1 MEIVFSIVFILSL
14 CSFSVSDGKP
24 DCTLEQEPK
33 LPSVTNKTLK
43 HPGSDVAGLSLPSR
57 KKRQASF
64 ISRPVTMVRNSLE
77 IMSDI
82 TNYFIQDEDR
92 SQCKMESRQPF
103 PCKLRKASP
112 TIPTSVHKLRPADVQ
127 VVAALG
133 DSITAG
139 VGARANSVLDIFKE
153 YRGVS
158 FSVGGDKTWREYVTL
173 PNILRIFNS
182 NLYGQSYG
190 ITRIGSGK
198 TSGYNFA
205 VSGATSIELAEQA
218 WRLVKA
224 MRRDPWINFEKDW
237 KMVTIIIGHNDACT
251 HVCNS
256 TLGVDMFE
264 DASPPTYA
272 RNVQKALDILQRNLP
287 RTFVNLVP
295 IADVTMV
302 LDLLDKPAHC
312 YPLHWY
318 LCPCLFDPK
327 FSNKL
332 SKPQMKKV
340 LSAYMNQLKNLLA
353 SGRYDTSTD
362 FTVVLQPS
370 LVNGDLPLQQ
380 NKVFNRRLPD
390 LSFMAPDC
398 FHFSQKLHALIGRS
412 LWNNLLQPVGRK
424 TTNWEKDVPFL
435 CPSKTSP
442 FLATSKNSAY
452 QRRTRTSSLTRDWWS
467 LVTAGHADFSCTL

>member
-1 MEIVFSIVFILSL
+1 MAAVLSWL
-14 CSFSVSDGKP
+14 WFFLGCSLLHQGK
-24 DCTLEQEPK
+24 
-33 LPSVTNKTLK
+33 SAA
-43 HPGSDVAGLSLPSR
+43 SDVKVSSR
-57 KKRQASF
+57 MKRQVDSF
-64 ISRPVTMVRNSLE
+64 MSRPFTMVRNSLE
-77 IMSDI
+77 LMSDI

-92 SQCKMESRQPF
+92 NQCRMEPRQPF
-103 PCKLRKASP
+103 PCKLRSPSP
-112 TIPTSVHKLRPADVQ
+112 TLPTSVHKLRPGDIQ

-133 DSITAG
+133 DSVTAG

-173 PNILRIFNS
+173 PNILQIFNP

-190 ITRIGSGK
+190 ITRVGSGE

-205 VSGATSIELAEQA
+205 VSGATSLELAGQA

-224 MRRDPWINFEKDW
+224 MRRDPWIDFYKDW

-264 DASPPTYA
+264 DARPSTYA
-272 RNVQKALDILQRNLP
+272 RNIQQALDILQKNLP

-302 LDLLDKPAHC
+302 LDLLDKPKQC

-327 FSNKL
+327 FSTKL
-332 SKPQMKKV
+332 SKPQMKRV
-340 LSAYMNQLKNLLA
+340 LSAYMYELKSLLA
-353 SGRYDTSTD
+353 TGRYDTSSD

-370 LVNGDLPLQQ
+370 LVNGLLPRNY
-380 NKVFNRRLPD
+380 NKLFNRRLPD
-390 LSFMAPDC
+390 LSYLAPDC
-398 FHFSQKLHALIGRS
+398 FHFSQKLHALVGRS
-412 LWNNLLQPVGRK
+412 LWNNLLQPVGSK
-424 TTNWEKDVPFL
+424 ATNWEKEVPFL

-442 FLATSKNSAY
+442 FLATSQNSAY
-452 QRRTRTSSLTRDWWS
+452 KRRTRTSSLARDWWS
-467 LVTAGHADFSCTL
+467 LVTTGHQEFSCTL